1 MVPLPR
7 KFSTPR
13 PCFLPIIVVI
23 LLCPLAVASSVCTA
37 FPIAAYM
44 MINFDYI
51 SGVFNHTMTIE
62 KTNLFSHLV
71 LLVEI
76 EVLETTSRIGLIRPL
91 NAESGA
97 NVFSH
102 PEARP

>member
-1 MVPLPR
+1 
-7 KFSTPR
+7 
-13 PCFLPIIVVI
+13 
-23 LLCPLAVASSVCTA
+23 
-37 FPIAAYM
+37 
-44 MINFDYI
+44 
-51 SGVFNHTMTIE
+51 MTIE
-62 KTNLFSHLV
+62 KKNLFSHLV

>member
-1 MVPLPR
+1 
-7 KFSTPR
+7 
-13 PCFLPIIVVI
+13 
-23 LLCPLAVASSVCTA
+23 
-37 FPIAAYM
+37 
-44 MINFDYI
+44 
-51 SGVFNHTMTIE
+51 MTIE

-91 NAESGA
+91 NAERGA

-102 PEARP
+102 SEARP